1 MKECSTVSFKDQ
13 VIFAG
18 IDVHKNN
25 WNVNLR
31 HCFRELDKFSM
42 NPSPDELAA
51 HLKRSY
57 PEAKY
62 RSVYEAGFS
71 GFEPHRRLCALGIK
85 NIVINPADVPTSG
98 KERAYKSDRVDSR
111 KLARELESGSLDPI
125 YIPSPENLVLRNLIR
140 RETQIVSNIV
150 RIKNRIKSHFFF
162 SGLTF
167 SGWSGRSL
175 KKMESDAVQR
185 FDDALLSKFRELHY
199 LRLEKLQIIRDEKNC
214 LLRLN
219 RNELQTYLQSI
230 PGIGFRTALILQAEL
245 WEMNRFPTRDALSSY
260 VGLAPHLVGS
270 GEHEEVRSSGDRKKK
285 ELHYIL
291 IEAAWRAV
299 TFDMEQRAR
308 YGALLHKG
316 WNSQRAISVV
326 AKKLLYAIHAVWTQ
340 QRLYRKAQME

>member
-25 WNVNLR
+25 WTVNLR

-57 PEAKY
+57 PEAEY

-85 NIVINPADVPTSG
+85 NIIINPADVPTSG
-98 KERAYKSDRVDSR
+98 KERAYKCDRADSK
-111 KLARELESGSLDPI
+111 KLARELENGSLEPI
-125 YIPSPENLVLRNLIR
+125 YIPPPKNLELRNLIR
-140 RETQIVSNIV
+140 RETQIVGNIV
-150 RIKNRIKSHFFF
+150 RVKNRIKSHFFF
-162 SGLTF
+162 CGLNF

-175 KKMESDAVQR
+175 KMMESEAVQR
-185 FDDALLSKFRELHY
+185 FDDALLSKFRELRY
-199 LRLEKLQIIRDEKNC
+199 LRLEKLQIIRDEKSC
-214 LLRLN
+214 LSRLN

-245 WEMNRFPTRDALSSY
+245 WEMNRFSTKDALSSY
-260 VGLAPHLVGS
+260 VGFAPHLVGS
-270 GEHEEVRSSGDRKKK
+270 GENEEVRSPGDRKKK
-285 ELHYIL
+285 ELHYVL

-299 TFDMEQRAR
+299 VFDMEQRAR

-316 WNSQRAISVV
+316 WNTQRAISVV
-326 AKKLLYAIHAVWTQ
+326 AKKLLYTIHAVWTQ
-340 QRLYRKAQME
+340 QRLYRKAPTE